1 MIAVIMLLFYY
12 QLVPGRLRRL
22 NGDYARKTQIIKHTP
37 ELNRPAYAAYGI
49 TDTHSHTAK
58 SNFRG
63 NVPAYLAAHLL
74 TLYLKYARQR
84 FLAGIVVGQR
94 EPRHLRV
101 VLAERVFRSE

>member
-1 MIAVIMLLFYY
+1 MIAVIMLLFYS
-12 QLVPGRLRRL
+12 QLVPRRLRRL

-37 ELNRPAYAAYGI
+37 ELNRPAHGI